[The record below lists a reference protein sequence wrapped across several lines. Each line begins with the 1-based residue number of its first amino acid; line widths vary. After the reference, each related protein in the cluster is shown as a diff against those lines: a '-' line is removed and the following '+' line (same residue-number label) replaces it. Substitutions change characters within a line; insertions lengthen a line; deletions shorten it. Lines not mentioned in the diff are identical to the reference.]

1 MPSPQ
6 STVRYVVRLLFSGA
20 PELSKFRSNCLLG
33 FGTLLGRTRA
43 IPNGGEPFHFVV
55 RKHVIQ
61 NGDITDPRGKR
72 RMSIA
77 GDDPTFRIRPPFSV
91 SIWESTDLY
100 AVDLQQL
107 FCDLGAKTQQM
118 KP

>member
-1 MPSPQ
+1 M
-6 STVRYVVRLLFSGA
+6 VVCHSY
-20 PELSKFRSNCLLG
+20 SCLLL
-33 FGTLLGRTRA
+33 TLLNRGRA
-43 IPNGGEPFHFVV
+43 IPKGREPFHFVV
-55 RKHVIQ
+55 RKRAIQ
-61 NGDITDPRGKR
+61 NGDTTDPRGKR

-77 GDDPTFRIRPPFSV
+77 VDDATFRMRPLFSV

-107 FCDLGAKTQQM
+107 FGDFGV